1 MGSKRLRAVVSATT
15 ATLVLATLLTSVTRV
30 AAEDR
35 ASAFSTTGQAS
46 TAAYLTVVIGR
57 SMESKAVGCATP
69 PGMLTLDQVVPQ
81 LALMGVNVTAAV
93 IPDRILATGTNCVS
107 GTLYPSWADLSSLAA
122 TYGLNAVSASQSYD
136 YMTTLTQTQQFQ
148 QSCGSLSTFISH
160 GFHRAWGL
168 FAYPDNHYSTAIQS
182 AVVQNCFAF
191 GRTYISPHQV
201 SGAAATNSEATTAA
215 PWLQKT
221 NDVGGGRCNLVRQA
235 CDTEGAKSLGKY
247 LSPITLHALTQVSSG
262 TWTVIQ
268 GYAFATGTST
278 SGSIKWDC
286 SEPES
291 DWQAHWTS
299 QFETYCWNDF
309 VYALTGIAPSVTVTD
324 PVTVAQAWGRIP
336 TPLVTISSVNPSTL
350 TASTPSTAVTW
361 SAEENGAYSV
371 LVGGTDCNSGTQV
384 ASGAYSTSPSSVV
397 TTVPASAFT
406 AGSNPLRVC
415 LTNDAGHTGSAA
427 TTVTLIARPT
437 VTSVS
442 PNDASLSGGVLV
454 TVTGTNFTA
463 DATVTVG
470 GVAATSVNVVSP
482 TSITADVPAAPN
494 GIAGTYD
501 VVVSEADGAS
511 LVTTGDQF
519 TYEDA
524 PSVGGV
530 SPPGG
535 PVAGGTPITISG
547 TNFYADATVTIGGVP
562 AEVDSISSTSITAVA
577 PPAPGGVPAPYDV
590 VVTEAGGVSPTSA
603 VDLFTYS

>member
-1 MGSKRLRAVVSATT
+1 MYAST
-15 ATLVLATLLTSVTRV
+15 ATLVIATLLTSVARV

-35 ASAFSTTGQAS
+35 TSSFLTTGQAS

-57 SMESKAVGCATP
+57 AMESKAVGCATP

-81 LALMGVNVTAAV
+81 LALMGINVTAAV
-93 IPDRILATGTNCVS
+93 IPDRTLAARTNCVS

-122 TYGLNAVSASQSYD
+122 AYGLNAVSASQSYD

-191 GRTYISPHQV
+191 GRTYVSPHRV
-201 SGAAATNSEATTAA
+201 SGAAATNSEATMAA
-215 PWLQKT
+215 PWVQIT

-235 CDTEGAKSLGKY
+235 CDSEGVKSLGKY
-247 LSPITLHALTQVSSG
+247 LSPNTLHALTQVSPG

-268 GYAFATGTST
+268 GYAFATGTNS

-309 VYALTGIAPSVTVTD
+309 VYALTGMSPSVTVTD
-324 PVTVAQAWGRIP
+324 PVSVAQAWGRAP

-350 TASTPSTAVTW
+350 TTSTPSTVVTW
-361 SAEENGAYSV
+361 SAEENGTYSV
-371 LVGGTDCNSGTQV
+371 LVGGSDCNSGTQG
-384 ASGAYSTSPSSVV
+384 ASGTYSTSPSSVM

-406 AGSNPLRVC
+406 AGSNSLRVC
-415 LTNDAGHTGSAA
+415 LTNDPGHTGSAV
-427 TTVTLIARPT
+427 TTVTSVAPPT

-442 PNDASLSGGVLV
+442 PDDASLTGGIQV
-454 TVTGTNFTA
+454 TVTGTNFTS

-494 GIAGTYD
+494 GNAGTYD
-501 VVVSEADGAS
+501 VIVSEADGAS
-511 LVTTGDQF
+511 QVTTGDQF
-519 TYEDA
+519 TYEAA
-524 PSVGGV
+524 PSVSDV

-547 TNFYADATVTIGGVP
+547 TNFYSDAIVTIGAVQ
-562 AEVDSISSTSITAVA
+562 ASVDSISSTSITAVA
-577 PPAPGGVPAPYDV
+577 PAAPGGVPGPYDV

-603 VDLFTYS
+603 LDLFTYI